1 MAFTINGEDH
11 WIVWSIIPRKV
22 QLAVVVVPSLNHVQ
36 LFVTPSMPGF
46 PVVHYLREF
55 VQTHVH

>member
-1 MAFTINGEDH
+1 M
-11 WIVWSIIPRKV
+11 WSIIPRKV